1 MTKDLVKTE
10 TSVVSPEVADFHKAN
25 AEAGSD
31 NISAQIPQLKITE
44 SNSKNEGDDGQYLP
58 EGSFYYAPTKADFK
72 KVEVSIL
79 TISRGFWAM
88 DNQPEPKPKFTQ
100 LVGGM
105 MLESLE
111 PFVMFMGGTR
121 LQNLWDFG
129 KEIKPFTKSKNSPVA
144 MMGFRVMLSLEKIET
159 KHGQNHIVKFE
170 LIRDK
175 KGQIQV
181 LNDVE
186 LLNMLRGGL
195 DKMEELFESFISQ
208 KEVDRTTGELIGAT
222 LEKTA
227 REVFT
232 PKGQEA
238 PHPVEDVSKPH

>member
-10 TSVVSPEVADFHKAN
+10 TSEISPEVKEFHKKN
-25 AEAGSD
+25 AEAGSG
-31 NISAQIPQLKITE
+31 NISAQLPQLKVTE
-44 SNSKNEGDDGQYLP
+44 ANSKNEGLDGQHLP
-58 EGSFYYAPTKADFK
+58 EGSFYYAPTQADFK
-72 KVEVSIL
+72 TVEVSIL

-88 DNQPEPKPKFTQ
+88 NNQEKPEPKFNQ

-129 KEIKPFTKSKNSPVA
+129 KEIKPFTKSKDNPFA
-144 MMGFRVMLSLEKIET
+144 MLGFRVMLSLKKIET
-159 KHGQNHIVKFE
+159 NYGKNHIINFD

-181 LNDVE
+181 LNDAE
-186 LLNMLRGGL
+186 LLNMLRGGV
-195 DKMEELFESFISQ
+195 DKNEELFESFINQ
-208 KEVDRTTGELIGAT
+208 KEVDRTTGQPIAET
-222 LEKTA
+222 LAKTA

-232 PKGQEA
+232 PN
-238 PHPVEDVSKPH
+238 PPTPVDDGEPR